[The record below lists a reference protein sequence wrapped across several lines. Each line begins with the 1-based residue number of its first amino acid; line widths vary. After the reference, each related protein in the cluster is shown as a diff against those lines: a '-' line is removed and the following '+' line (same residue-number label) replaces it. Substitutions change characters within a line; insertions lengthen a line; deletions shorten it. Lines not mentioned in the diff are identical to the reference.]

1 MQGYSPKL
9 PLIYDKTN
17 DGVYALNKTILD
29 TIRQNLKMLIL
40 TSPGER
46 VMDSNFGV
54 GVRNFLFEQ
63 DIQAVRDQLQRK
75 ITNQVSIY
83 LNYITITEI
92 NISPPG
98 SNDQNI
104 MFLNIRYVVPSLN
117 VNDELNIES

>member
-9 PLIYDKTN
+9 PLIYDQTN

-46 VMDSNFGV
+46 IMDSNFGV
-54 GVRNFLFEQ
+54 GIRNFLFEQ
-63 DIQAVRDQLQRK
+63 DIQAVRDQLQKK
-75 ITNQVSIY
+75 IINQVSIY

-104 MFLNIRYVVPSLN
+104 MFLNIRYIVPSLN